1 MANHTI
7 YILVWGLIHMQEMAR
22 ERFNFSYESS
32 AAASHLVISMDA
44 SEKVLEY
51 HVEMVA
57 NNAIPHIINFDL
69 RRMDSKI
76 CFYYDVTSKLVLSQ
90 FLKRS
95 RVSRNEFL
103 MILSDI
109 SKTLVGCKNYLLSDK
124 CFLLDTDYMYINPST
139 MEISM
144 IYVPIAFDTDINSE
158 FREFATNLILYS
170 VNIDDSNDNY
180 LQRVLYYLKAE
191 PFNIF
196 EFYKSINMLM
206 IGYGHSAA
214 GECSCS
220 TDSEKAGKDVQDKQL
235 QKDKEKDKE
244 SEPAAGKKH
253 GFFIP
258 QPKDQGEE
266 KKKVEK
272 GGPAELKL
280 KPRRA
285 VLLTQ
290 LIIAAVLILIPVYLK
305 LPDKNS
311 IINYGGVVLIV
322 VALDILVL
330 KVLFGKKE
338 ISRAE
343 KSDNKKG
350 RLTVQKTANSKVS
363 GVICNVNIPEK
374 TTPAEGRISN
384 DTVILGPSFKEYP
397 FLKGSNNGVFEI
409 IEITRPD
416 FLIGRL
422 KEHVDYTCANSAIG
436 KVHAQIIKRD
446 GLYFI
451 KDMNSR
457 NGTYLNNARIDPGKE
472 YEIKNNDRIT
482 LANSEYTFVIPEMP
496 EDSREGNHFT

>member
-1 MANHTI
+1 
-7 YILVWGLIHMQEMAR
+7 MQEKAR
-22 ERFNFSYESS
+22 ERFNFSYGSS
-32 AAASHLVISMDA
+32 AAASHLIISTDA

-57 NNAIPHIINFDL
+57 NNTIPHIINFDL
-69 RRMDSKI
+69 RRKDSQI

-95 RVSRNEFL
+95 RITRSEFL
-103 MILSDI
+103 TILSDI
-109 SKTLVGCKNYLLSDK
+109 SKTLVDCKNYLLSDK
-124 CFLLDTDYMYINPST
+124 CFLLDTDYMYINPSSL
-139 MEISM
+139 EVSM
-144 IYVPIAFDTDINSE
+144 IYIPIAFDMDINSE

-170 VNIDDSNDNY
+170 INIDDSNDNY

-196 EFYKSINMLM
+196 EFYKSINMLQ
-206 IGYGHSAA
+206 IGYSLSAA
-214 GECSCS
+214 GECSGS
-220 TDSEKAGKDVQDKQL
+220 IDSAKTGKDVQDKQP
-235 QKDKEKDKE
+235 QKDKDKEKDKE
-244 SEPAAGKKH
+244 SETAAGKKH

-258 QPKDQGEE
+258 QPQGQEEE
-266 KKKVEK
+266 KKKAEK
-272 GGPAELKL
+272 GKPVGLRLKS
-280 KPRRA
+280 RRA

-290 LIIAAVLILIPVYLK
+290 LVIAAVLILVPVYLK
-305 LPDKNS
+305 LSDKNS
-311 IINYGGVVLIV
+311 IINYGGVVLII

-330 KVLFGKKE
+330 KALLGKKE
-338 ISRAE
+338 INRIE

-350 RLTVQKTANSKVS
+350 HPTVHKTANPNITGTK
-363 GVICNVNIPEK
+363 CNGNIPAR
-374 TTPAEGRISN
+374 TVPAEGRISN
-384 DTVILGPSFKEYP
+384 DTVILGPSFKKYP

-422 KEHVDYTCANSAIG
+422 KEHVDYACANSAIG

-457 NGTYLNNARIDPGKE
+457 NGTYLNNTRIDPGKE

-496 EDSREGNHFT
+496 EDSREGSLFT